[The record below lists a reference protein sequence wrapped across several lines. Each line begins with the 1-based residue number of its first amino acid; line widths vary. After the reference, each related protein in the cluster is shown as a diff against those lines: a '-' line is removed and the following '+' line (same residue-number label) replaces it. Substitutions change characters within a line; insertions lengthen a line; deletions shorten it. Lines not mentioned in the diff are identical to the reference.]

1 MTNIGSKIRKVR
13 EEKNI
18 SQEKIAHELN
28 LSQSSYGRLE
38 KNDKSLNVFY
48 LIKIAEILEVSI
60 SYLFNEQASKI
71 INQTNNQNPN
81 AYNVENLYQEN
92 KETQDRL
99 KTQYE
104 ERLTDKIK
112 EIEYLKQ
119 EIEFLKDKMCNINQ
133 CHLIKN
139 KENT

>member
-104 ERLTDKIK
+104 ESLTDKIK

-119 EIEFLKDKMCNINQ
+119 EIAFLKDKMCNINQ
-133 CHLIKN
+133 CNLIKN

>member
-1 MTNIGSKIRKVR
+1 M
-13 EEKNI
+13 
-18 SQEKIAHELN
+18 AYELN
-28 LSQSSYGRLE
+28 LTQSSYGRLE
-38 KNDKSLNVFY
+38 KNDKSLNVIY

-71 INQTNNQNPN
+71 INQTNNQNPS

-104 ERLTDKIK
+104 ERLADKDK
-112 EIEYLKQ
+112 EIAYLKQ
-119 EIEFLKDKMCNINQ
+119 EIGFLKDKMCNINQ
-133 CHLIKN
+133 CNLIKN
-139 KENT
+139 KD

>member
-28 LSQSSYGRLE
+28 LTQSSYGRLE

-71 INQTNNQNPN
+71 IHQFNNQNPN
-81 AYNVENLYQEN
+81 AYNVENLYQDN

>member
-1 MTNIGSKIRKVR
+1 MNNIGTKIRKIR

-18 SQEKIAHELN
+18 SQEEMALELETA
-28 LSQSSYGRLE
+28 QSNYGRLE
-38 KNDKSLNVFY
+38 KDDKRLNVPK
-48 LIKIAEILEVSI
+48 LIKIAETLKVTVAH
-60 SYLFNEQASKI
+60 LFNEQASKI
-71 INQTNNQNPN
+71 INQTNNESPN
-81 AYNVENLYQEN
+81 SYNVENLYQEN

-104 ERLTDKIK
+104 ERLADKIK

-119 EIEFLKDKMCNINQ
+119 EIVFYKDKMCNINQ

-139 KENT
+139 K

>member
-133 CHLIKN
+133 CNLIKN